1 MDNFKNTFS
10 IDELI
15 NVLNA
20 LESMNEEDGDIA
32 TNEDSIADK
41 NKKDFYKEFC
51 EDGILERFVGACS
64 AIMFISTVTSIPLDD
79 VFDMF
84 VDEMDRELHE
94 EDTEIIMNIGKSI
107 NNLVDKFAK
116 KED

>member
-20 LESMNEEDGDIA
+20 LESMNEDDGDTA

-41 NKKDFYKEFC
+41 NKEDFYKEFC
-51 EDGILERFVGACS
+51 TEGILKRFAGACS
-64 AIMFISTVTSIPLDD
+64 AIMFISTVTNIPLDD

-94 EDTEIIMNIGKSI
+94 KDTEIIMNIGRSI
-107 NNLVDKFAK
+107 NDIVDKLAK